1 MSVNEHTGT
10 TCIATLFISLGII
23 NHPTVTFTYSIIS
36 CGYDTSS
43 TVTYFISRATLIRL
57 FVYSS
62 TPTGLLLRCL
72 ASGYAPM
79 PRFKL
84 VFRTP

>member
-1 MSVNEHTGT
+1 MAVIEHTGT
-10 TCIATLFISLGII
+10 TCIATVFIPLGII
-23 NHPTVTFTYSIIS
+23 NDPTVTFTDSIIS
-36 CGYDTSS
+36 CGYDSSS

-62 TPTGLLLRCL
+62 TPTGLLFRCL

-84 VFRTP
+84 VFRAP